1 MGSNLAEESCFAVVQ
16 LGQFCGELVLG
27 NLVAVVTVL
36 GVLQIDLE
44 TLIALD

>member
-27 NLVAVVTVL
+27 DFVAIVAVL
-36 GVLQIDLE
+36 RVLQIDLE
-44 TLIALD
+44 PLIALD